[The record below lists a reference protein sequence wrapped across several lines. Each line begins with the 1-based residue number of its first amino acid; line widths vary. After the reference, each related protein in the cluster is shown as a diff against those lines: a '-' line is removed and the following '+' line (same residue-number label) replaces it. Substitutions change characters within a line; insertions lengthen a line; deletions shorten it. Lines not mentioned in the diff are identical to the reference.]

1 MNNEV
6 SIPDNLFT
14 VHGKEVEA
22 ILYRAV
28 HDALL
33 RHKKLGQSVAV
44 WRDGKVVILPPEEI
58 PVEDEIEL
66 VMRPVES
73 DLG

>member
-44 WRDGKVVILPPEEI
+44 WRDGKVLVLPPEEI
-58 PVEDEIEL
+58 PIDDESGS
-66 VMRPVES
+66 VPRPVES

>member
-1 MNNEV
+1 MKEA

-22 ILYRAV
+22 ILHHAV
-28 HDALL
+28 REALL

-44 WRDGKVVILPPEEI
+44 WRDGEVVILSAEEI
-58 PVEDEIEL
+58 PVEDENGA
-66 VMRPVES
+66 VPRA
-73 DLG
+73 

>member
-1 MNNEV
+1 MNKEA

-22 ILYRAV
+22 ILYHAV
-28 HDALL
+28 REALL

-44 WRDGKVVILPPEEI
+44 WRDGKVVVLSAEEI
-58 PVEDEIEL
+58 LVDDENGSA
-66 VMRPVES
+66 PS
-73 DLG
+73 A